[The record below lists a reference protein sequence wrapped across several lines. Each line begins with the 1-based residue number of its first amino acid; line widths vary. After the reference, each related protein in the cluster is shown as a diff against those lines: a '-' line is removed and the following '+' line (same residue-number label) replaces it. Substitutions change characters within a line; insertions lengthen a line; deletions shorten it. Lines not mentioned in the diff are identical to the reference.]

1 MDQLKRNLVC
11 HKISYDIKNNLI
23 EKECYELGY
32 TTRYSSG
39 YLARLL
45 ISQFDDAEYDFIIND
60 SIFSGY
66 IKQTNTFINVRFL
79 EYGYNFT
86 SYFKERFKCFNECA
100 NYLMHYLI
108 DNNLEKELDNFHL
121 LSELIRIDN
130 IIWFCL
136 DNKIKASTYNL
147 YLYFYDEK
155 SNLAS
160 MFEKYINSYVESNFS
175 IAFKFSISP
184 LRDLYNSVSDKNSLE
199 KLEYYDLLKNN
210 YTYEKITNE
219 IINEPNITIDG
230 LMNKYSISHRTAYYI
245 KGEYDI
251 CNDSEEQY
259 IQLRILVGSNCH
271 LNNVEI
277 IETSFIRNYFLFS
290 SSITANRLS
299 VRLIEIIFS
308 ELLKNIQDGYYN
320 KEISDVLTKEQNN
333 EKDKTSVLNFS
344 NYLEQMSKMD
354 LTNIDNKKQLI
365 YKFVEKIFE
374 SKGRITINLNPLTKL
389 AKI

>member
-11 HKISYDIKNNLI
+11 KKISYDIKNNLI

-45 ISQFDDAEYDFIIND
+45 ISQFDDVEYDFIIDD
-60 SIFSGY
+60 SIFNGY
-66 IKQTNTFINVRFL
+66 LKKTNTFINVRFL

-86 SYFKERFKCFNECA
+86 SYFKDKFKCLNECA
-100 NYLMHYLI
+100 NYFMHYLI
-108 DNNLEKELDNFHL
+108 DNNLEKELDSFNL
-121 LSELIRIDN
+121 LSELIRIDD

-136 DNKIKASTYNL
+136 DNKIDTSTYNL

-175 IAFKFSISP
+175 ITFRFSICP
-184 LRDLYNSVSDKNSLE
+184 LRDLYNSVSNKNSLE

-219 IINEPNITIDG
+219 IINEPSITIDG
-230 LMNKYSISHRTAYYI
+230 LMNKYSISHRTASYI

-271 LNNVEI
+271 LNNAEI

-299 VRLIEIIFS
+299 VKLIEIIFS
-308 ELLKNIQDGYYN
+308 ELLNNIQDGYYN
-320 KEISDVLTKEQNN
+320 KEISDILTKAQNN
-333 EKDKTSVLNFS
+333 EKDKTTVLNFS

-374 SKGRITINLNPLTKL
+374 SKGRITISLNPLKKL
-389 AKI
+389 AKL

>member
-1 MDQLKRNLVC
+1 
-11 HKISYDIKNNLI
+11 
-23 EKECYELGY
+23 
-32 TTRYSSG
+32 
-39 YLARLL
+39 
-45 ISQFDDAEYDFIIND
+45 
-60 SIFSGY
+60 
-66 IKQTNTFINVRFL
+66 
-79 EYGYNFT
+79 
-86 SYFKERFKCFNECA
+86 
-100 NYLMHYLI
+100 MHYLI

-121 LSELIRIDN
+121 LSELIKIDN

-136 DNKIKASTYNL
+136 ENKLNNLTYNL

-175 IAFKFSISP
+175 IAFRFSICP
-184 LRDLYNSVSDKNSLE
+184 LRDLYNSVSDKNALE

-259 IQLRILVGSNCH
+259 IQLRTLVRSNCN
-271 LNNVEI
+271 LNNAEI

-308 ELLKNIQDGYYN
+308 ELLNNIQNQD
-320 KEISDVLTKEQNN
+320 
-333 EKDKTSVLNFS
+333 
-344 NYLEQMSKMD
+344 
-354 LTNIDNKKQLI
+354 
-365 YKFVEKIFE
+365 
-374 SKGRITINLNPLTKL
+374 
-389 AKI
+389 